1 MKIIKQLF
9 WVFLFLLLGEGISLL
24 LADYLVV
31 PGSVVGMLLLFFV
44 LHFDWLA
51 LEKVDEVGS
60 WLTDNMAIFFVPAG
74 VGLIT
79 NFDLLAEF
87 WLQLL
92 VIVIVTVVIMM
103 TFVGKVVGKIIGESG
118 EKNEKLEG
126 GDLND

>member
-24 LADYLVV
+24 LANYLVV

-74 VGLIT
+74 VALMT

-92 VIVIVTVVIMM
+92 VIVIVTVVIIM
-103 TFVGKVVGKIIGESG
+103 TFVGKVVEKTIGVSG
-118 EKNEKLEG
+118 ERNEKLEG
-126 GDLND
+126 GDLNA